1 MKNIFAEV
9 ITIGDEILYGQIT
22 DTNSQWISAELDKLG
37 IKTTRKSSVGDSR
50 EEILKIL
57 AEAESRADI
66 ILITGGLGPTKDDIT
81 KKTLADYF
89 ESDMAINEVALAEV
103 TAFFRVRGRELTEL
117 NRLQAMQPLKARH
130 ISNRVGTAPGMWF
143 EKEGRIFI
151 SMPGVPFEMKEMMSS
166 IILPKLQEHFET
178 PVIYHK
184 IVRTVGIAESVLAVK
199 IEQWEDNLPENI
211 KLAYLP
217 ELNIVK
223 LRLTATGDT
232 LEVLQKQV
240 DAEIEKLRPLIANY
254 IYGYGAEEL
263 EKVVGELLIN
273 QGKTIAL
280 AESCTGGY
288 IGHMLT
294 RIPGCSAYFLG
305 GMVPYNNEMKINIL
319 GVRQETIEQHGAVS
333 EQTVREM
340 AENIRK
346 VCGSSIGVASSG
358 IAGPHGGTDDKPVG
372 TVWIAC
378 ADEQG
383 TVTRRL
389 QLGTERNIN
398 IHLTAINVLNMVRK
412 RLSGIGID

>member
-37 IKTTRKSSVGDSR
+37 IKTIRKSSVGDNS
-50 EEILKIL
+50 EEILTVL
-57 AEAESRADI
+57 AEAEVRADI

-103 TAFFRVRGRELTEL
+103 TAFFRIRGRELTEL

-143 EKEGRIFI
+143 EKEGRIFV

-184 IVRTVGIAESVLAVK
+184 IVRTVGIPESTLTVK
-199 IEQWEDNLPENI
+199 IEQWEDSLPENI

-223 LRLTATGDT
+223 LRLTATGNT
-232 LEVLQKQV
+232 LEALQKQV
-240 DAEIEKLRPLIANY
+240 DAEIEKLRPLIAKY

-263 EKVVGELLIN
+263 EQVIGRLLLN
-273 QGKTIAL
+273 QDKTIAV

-288 IGHMLT
+288 IGHMIT
-294 RIPGCSAYFLG
+294 RVPGCSAYFSG
-305 GMVPYNNEMKINIL
+305 GMVPYNNEMKINTL
-319 GVRQETIEQHGAVS
+319 GVKQETIERHGAVS

-383 TVTRRL
+383 TIARRL

-412 RLSGIGID
+412 RLSGIETD

>member
-346 VCGSSIGVASSG
+346 ICGSSIGVASSG